1 MNRYDDN
8 MKASS
13 PVIRQERNSHKSMPR
28 GVFNK
33 NHQIVTDM
41 SEGWIYPIHYE
52 EGLPGSDFYLHYDV
66 NVLSHNPTF
75 RRLLSGSRIELRT
88 YKRNKNDSWFGWNN
102 FITKGRN
109 PKNVTPPLSIPYC
122 SWNFRKGLYQCTL
135 APHSPAC
142 LMGFAPPVFFGVW
155 LRGTNGVTQDKYN
168 LAKASPM
175 LLYSCDNSFFFLD
188 TTSTSSPASV
198 NVADFVTGLT
208 GLRTIEAVN
217 SSEALRV
224 SALPFVMYNSIVKEY
239 IDSNLLMNNPN
250 WLPTDENLDCI
261 LPYDATGETF
271 SSEYDKW
278 NVSVN
283 VNSPG
288 AWWNTN
294 SNRPFLNVLHKAPK
308 RGDYFDSG
316 SPFPDLI
323 RGDIPTL
330 NVIGGDVSGTFTG
343 SGSASFNNAV
353 ANPGIAVDSILGVSN
368 FKLFG
373 GRFAS
378 DGTSPINLPSDA
390 STSMVLDV
398 LNNNTVNVSGTLTNA
413 QMTAIDFSMNQWRY
427 LAALTVF
434 AERMARCDGSYN
446 QMIEAQFNHNPKW
459 HGHRPTFCGGS
470 VQNIVF
476 SEVVQT
482 SASDQT
488 PLGTTA
494 GRAVSS
500 KNTDEI
506 HVHCDDY
513 CDIIT
518 VMTIIPEEYYC
529 QGVDKRVSRL
539 TQEEQYFPIMN
550 NLAPDATEK
559 RELYVS
565 GNNTTDLTAFNY
577 QERFAY
583 YKSNHNRV
591 AGLMALPSSKVGSL
605 GDYVKHRVFT
615 GSPNFNL
622 GFLVE
627 SEDSNMKSVYTS
639 TNESEYVCR
648 IGVQCKMVAPI
659 PEVTTPTDMGISY

>member
-13 PVIRQERNSHKSMPR
+13 PVIRQERNARKSMPR

-33 NHQIVTDM
+33 NHQIITDM

-122 SWNFRKGLYQCTL
+122 SWNFRKGIYQCTL

-155 LRGTNGVTQDKYN
+155 LRGTNGVNQDKYN
-168 LAKASPM
+168 AAKASPM
-175 LLYSCDNSFFFLD
+175 LLYGCDNSFFFLD

-208 GLRTIEAVN
+208 GLKTIEAVN

-288 AWWNTN
+288 AWWSNNT
-294 SNRPFLNVLHKAPK
+294 NRPFLNILHKAPK

-323 RGDIPTL
+323 RGDTPTIDVVGGTVTGNINSKTNLDFSNVVGSDL
-330 NVIGGDVSGTFTG
+330 NPSVVGAGNIGHLTTGYIAMNSGLPYF
-343 SGSASFNNAV
+343 V
-353 ANPGIAVDSILGVSN
+353 EDSHRSYLLDALN
-368 FKLFG
+368 KTK
-373 GRFAS
+373 ATT
-378 DGTSPINLPSDA
+378 TS
-390 STSMVLDV
+390 
-398 LNNNTVNVSGTLTNA
+398 TLTNA
-413 QMTAIDFSMNQWRY
+413 QITGINFSMNQWRY
-427 LAALTVF
+427 LAAMTVF

-559 RELYVS
+559 RELYVT

-622 GFLVE
+622 GFLTE
-627 SEDSNMKSVYTS
+627 TEDSNMKSVYTS
-639 TNESEYVCR
+639 TDESEYVCR